1 MQSLKRQIRSSTLAA
16 ALAALAGCGGPST
29 GGGETNNCMLTF
41 TGAISGS
48 AKCVA
53 AGSYADGVG
62 AGISISA
69 SPVMATLGS
78 TSGSVLISVSAFA
91 PGDFTAKAYNSAN
104 VKVVVGS
111 TLLSSLA
118 WQVEFDGTDS
128 HSIGT
133 FTANISDTGS
143 SRSAGSGK
151 LYFAPRGS
159 ATFHMTSAGTDA
171 PVDVSVT
178 F

>member
-1 MQSLKRQIRSSTLAA
+1 MRSLNRQFRSSTLAA

-29 GGGETNNCMLTF
+29 GGQTNNCMLTF
-41 TGAISGS
+41 SGAISGS
-48 AKCVA
+48 SKCVA
-53 AGSYADGVG
+53 TGSYVDGVG
-62 AGISISA
+62 AGISINSA
-69 SPVMATLGS
+69 EGTTATLGS
-78 TSGSVLISVSAFA
+78 TSGKVLISFNAFA
-91 PGDFTAKAYNSAN
+91 PGAFTAQAFSSAN
-104 VKVVVGS
+104 AKTVVGS
-111 TLLSSLA
+111 VLLGSLA
-118 WQVEFDGTDS
+118 WQLEFDGNDS
-128 HSIGT
+128 HTIGT